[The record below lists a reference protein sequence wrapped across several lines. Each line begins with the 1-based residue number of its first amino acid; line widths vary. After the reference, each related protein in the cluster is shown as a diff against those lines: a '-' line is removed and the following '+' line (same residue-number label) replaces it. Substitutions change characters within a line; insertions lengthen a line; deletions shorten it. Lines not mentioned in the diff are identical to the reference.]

1 MFIQSFITNF
11 RGGTRKNRFRV
22 RCNIPGFTIPT
33 IIGQPSDFKPEAI
46 ASAGPGDISGQGG
59 FDDFH
64 VLAAA
69 LPTSII
75 TTNPIDY
82 QGRRILYPGDRIY
95 SGDGFNVWTMRVLDD
110 LDNPASS
117 ATHKNL
123 WKGLHAWSDSINDHV
138 TNTGNVLE
146 FGTIVVEQL
155 NLNAKEPSP
164 FGGGVTDGGILKSAT
179 LIECWPQSISTID
192 FEMQARDQYNYF
204 DVTFCFKYVQYSG
217 G

>member
-1 MFIQSFITNF
+1 MSIQNFIDNF
-11 RGGTRKNRFRV
+11 EGGTRKNRFRV
-22 RCNIPGFTIPT
+22 RMTSGPSYVTNNI
-33 IIGQPSDFKPEAI
+33 
-46 ASAGPGDISGQGG
+46 
-59 FDDFH
+59 DDFH
-64 VLAAA
+64 IESAA

-110 LDNPASS
+110 LDDPASS
-117 ATHKNL
+117 ETHKNL

-138 TNTGNVLE
+138 TNTGNALE

-155 NLNAKEPSP
+155 NLNAKDSSP
-164 FGGGVTDGGILKSAT
+164 LNPDGEEGGVLKIAT
-179 LIECWPQSISTID
+179 LVECWPQSISTID

>member
-1 MFIQSFITNF
+1 MSIQDFINNF
-11 RGGTRKNRFRV
+11 EGGTRKNRFRV
-22 RCNIPGFTIPT
+22 SMTSGPSYVTANI
-33 IIGQPSDFKPEAI
+33 
-46 ASAGPGDISGQGG
+46 
-59 FDDFH
+59 DDFH
-64 VLAAA
+64 IESAA

-110 LDNPASS
+110 LDNPAL
-117 ATHKNL
+117 AVTYKNL

-138 TNTGNVLE
+138 TNTGNALE

-155 NLNAKEPSP
+155 NLNAKEENPLGGTP
-164 FGGGVTDGGILKSAT
+164 VAGGVLKRAT
-179 LIECWPQSISTID
+179 LIDCWPQSISTID

-204 DVTFCFKYVQYSG
+204 DVTFCFKYVQYAESP
-217 G
+217 

>member
-1 MFIQSFITNF
+1 MSIQTFIDNF
-11 RGGTRKNRFRV
+11 EGGTRKNRFRV
-22 RCNIPGFTIPT
+22 KMTSGPSYVISNI
-33 IIGQPSDFKPEAI
+33 
-46 ASAGPGDISGQGG
+46 
-59 FDDFH
+59 DDFH
-64 VLAAA
+64 IESAA

-110 LDNPASS
+110 LDNPTSS
-117 ATHKNL
+117 AIHKNL

-138 TNTGNVLE
+138 TNTGNALE

-155 NLNAKEPSP
+155 NLNAKDSSTLNPAGVE
-164 FGGGVTDGGILKSAT
+164 GGVLKSAT
-179 LIECWPQSISTID
+179 LIDCWPQSISTID

>member
-1 MFIQSFITNF
+1 MSIQDFINNF
-11 RGGTRKNRFRV
+11 EGGTRKNRFRV
-22 RCNIPGFTIPT
+22 RMTDGPSYVTSNI
-33 IIGQPSDFKPEAI
+33 
-46 ASAGPGDISGQGG
+46 
-59 FDDFH
+59 DDFH
-64 VLAAA
+64 IESAA

-110 LDNPASS
+110 LDNPSS
-117 ATHKNL
+117 SGTHKNL

-138 TNTGNVLE
+138 TNTGNSLE

-155 NLNAKEPSP
+155 NLNAKETNP
-164 FGGGVTDGGILKSAT
+164 FGGGSPVEGGVLKQAT
-179 LIECWPQSISTID
+179 LIDCWPQSIGTID

-204 DVTFCFKYVQYSG
+204 DVTFCFKYVQYSS
-217 G
+217 